1 MMMSVCVL
9 HDSLVI
15 RCPGSLLVSIPGV
28 MQATT
33 MGGAKLDKRYSPS
46 FREDA
51 AAVPVRKMSASKRKR
66 DEVLRWVH
74 P

>member
-1 MMMSVCVL
+1 
-9 HDSLVI
+9 
-15 RCPGSLLVSIPGV
+15 

-46 FREDA
+46 FRDDA

-66 DEVLRWVH
+66 DEVLRWVLH
-74 P
+74 VHSNAENHTHNHYFLAE